1 MSSQKRNKITVI
13 CTANVCRSPMGERI
27 LAEALKNE
35 ESPLAELEVVSA
47 GVAAR
52 YGSTASP
59 FSIKVLEEEGIDL
72 NDHCSQPLT
81 QDLINESLLLLCMTL
96 DHASIA
102 EAIFDIGEDQINLY
116 RGFMESPRNVE
127 IPDPF
132 GGSLELYQETL
143 ESIKEGTPAIVN
155 YLKTIL

>member
-1 MSSQKRNKITVI
+1 
-13 CTANVCRSPMGERI
+13 MGERI

-35 ESPLAELEVVSA
+35 ESPLSELEVVSA

-59 FSIKVLEEEGIDL
+59 FSVKVLNAEGIDL

-81 QDLINESLLLLCMTL
+81 QDLINESLLLLCMTQ

-102 EAIFDIGEDQINLY
+102 EAIFNIQEDQINLY
-116 RGFMESPRNVE
+116 RGFMESPRNME

-143 ESIKEGTPAIVN
+143 DSIKEGTPSIVN